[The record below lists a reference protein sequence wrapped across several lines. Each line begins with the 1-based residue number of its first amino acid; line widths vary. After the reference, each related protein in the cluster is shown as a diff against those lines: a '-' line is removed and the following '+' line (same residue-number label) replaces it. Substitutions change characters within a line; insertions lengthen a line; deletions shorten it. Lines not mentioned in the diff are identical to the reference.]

1 MRVLVNGASG
11 GLGTFAVQIAK
22 AMGAVVTGVC
32 STANLAL
39 VRSLGADHVIDCTV
53 EDFTQGEARYDVIFD
68 NVMNHPPTVTAGV
81 LAPGGCFIPNSIGT
95 DPWLGNLPQMI
106 YAGLFKPAGWA
117 LVDYRPSQ
125 ENLRALAALLASG
138 AVRVVVDRRYP
149 LEQAGA
155 AVAHMLSHRARGKI
169 VVEVEAAAPAG
180 A

>member
-1 MRVLVNGASG
+1 MALAAIGWAWTWRKWRITTPSYLPERELRFEWDALLIIALIAVALLIRW
-11 GLGTFAVQIAK
+11 LGVAYWP
-22 AMGAVVTGVC
+22 
-32 STANLAL
+32 STAYDARW
-39 VRSLGADHVIDCTV
+39 VYAY
-53 EDFTQGEARYDVIFD
+53 QGELYALK
-68 NVMNHPPTVTAGV
+68 G
-81 LAPGGCFIPNSIGT
+81 FIPNSIGT